1 MAGMARLRGLAAV
14 LLVACLAPLGCVVW
28 PAGAGPGSSPVP
40 LAEALALRDR
50 GEAVLIDV
58 RSRDQYAEGHI
69 PGAVNMAAS
78 QIEGQAVAI
87 RRMGRLPI
95 LYCG

>member
-1 MAGMARLRGLAAV
+1 MLRCPLRLAA
-14 LLVACLAPLGCVVW
+14 LAALCLSPLACVVW
-28 PAGAGPGSSPVP
+28 PEGTGPAATPVP

-50 GEAVLIDV
+50 GEAVLVDV
-58 RSRDQYAEGHI
+58 RSREAYAEGHL
-69 PGAVNMAAS
+69 PGAVNIPAS
-78 QIEGQAVAI
+78 QVEERAAEI

>member
-1 MAGMARLRGLAAV
+1 MLRYSLRLAA
-14 LLVACLAPLGCVVW
+14 LAALCLAPLACVVW
-28 PAGAGPGSSPVP
+28 PQGAGPGAGPIP

-50 GEAVLIDV
+50 GEAVLVDV
-58 RSRDQYAEGHI
+58 RSREAYAEGHL
-69 PGAVNMAAS
+69 PGAVNIPAS
-78 QIEGQAVAI
+78 QVEERAAEI

>member
-1 MAGMARLRGLAAV
+1 VMWPEGQGPRAA
-14 LLVACLAPLGCVVW
+14 PM
-28 PAGAGPGSSPVP
+28 P

-58 RSRDQYAEGHI
+58 RSRQSYEQGHI
-69 PGAVNMAAS
+69 PGALSIPEQELPERLQEIRNM
-78 QIEGQAVAI
+78 GK
-87 RRMGRLPI
+87 LPI